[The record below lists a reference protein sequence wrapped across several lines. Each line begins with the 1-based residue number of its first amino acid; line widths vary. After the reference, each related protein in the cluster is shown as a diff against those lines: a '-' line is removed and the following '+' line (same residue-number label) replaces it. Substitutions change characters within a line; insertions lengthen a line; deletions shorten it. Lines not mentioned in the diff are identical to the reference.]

1 VPEGELRHLAS
12 IEDILM
18 RSSPGQSPRIDIEL
32 LTATAASDGELVSEI
47 TELVNRVY
55 AAAEIGL
62 WVEGAARA
70 TTAEMK
76 EMIAGGEIAV
86 ARSAGRIVGSV
97 RIQTLDER
105 VGEFGVLV
113 ADPDHRSEGIGQKL
127 VAFAE
132 ETCRRR
138 GLRVMQLELLV
149 PREWKHPSKEFLHA
163 WYTRIGYRPVR
174 SGTIDESYPRLAPLL
189 ATSCDYVVYHKD
201 LAPAD

>member
-18 RSSPGQSPRIDIEL
+18 RSSPSQSPRIEIEL

-70 TTAEMK
+70 TTAEIK
-76 EMIAGGEIAV
+76 DMIARGEIAV
-86 ARSAGRIVGSV
+86 ARSAGSIVGSV

-105 VGEFGVLV
+105 TGEFGVLV
-113 ADPDHRSEGIGQKL
+113 ADPACRNEGIGRRL
-127 VAFAE
+127 VVFAE